1 MAAQHG
7 ALEFNSV
14 TIGYGKFI
22 AVSNVSLI
30 APKGSFVAL
39 LGPSGCGKTTL
50 LRSIAGLVEPISGQ
64 IVING
69 RAVNDV
75 PIYRRNIGMV
85 FQNYALFPHKTV
97 GDNIAFGLKYKG
109 VPKSARQKKVQ
120 EALELVRLPHVAE
133 RYPSELSGGQQQ
145 RIAIAR
151 ALITEPDVLLLDE
164 PLSAL
169 DANLRA
175 DMRAEIRYL
184 QKKTGITTVFVTH
197 DQEEALSLADI
208 VVVMRQGEIV
218 QSGTPEDVYRRPSS
232 RFVAEFLGN
241 ANIIAGRITAL
252 DNAGMTLDIAGI
264 VCRVPKMAATLNQEI
279 FAVIRTNR
287 INIEPVSGSD
297 AGGQGVVLERVF
309 FGDKISYALEAG
321 GARLTVIRS
330 SEKPL
335 IDTGARVSITLDAA
349 DLSLLDS
356 AGNRIEGGSEA

>member
-1 MAAQHG
+1 
-7 ALEFNSV
+7 V
-14 TIGYGKFI
+14 
-22 AVSNVSLI
+22 

-50 LRSIAGLVEPISGQ
+50 LRSIAGLVEPTSGQ

-69 RAVNDV
+69 LPVNDI

-109 VPKSARQKKVQ
+109 VPKSERKKKVQ
-120 EALELVRLPHVAE
+120 EALELVRLPHVAQ

-151 ALITEPDVLLLDE
+151 AIITEPDVLLLDE

-197 DQEEALSLADI
+197 DQEEALSLADL

-218 QSGTPEDVYRRPSS
+218 QSGTPEEVYSRPSS

-241 ANIIAGRITAL
+241 ANIIPGRVTEL
-252 DNAGMTLDIAGI
+252 DKSGMTLDLAGI
-264 VCRVPKMAATLNQEI
+264 VCRVPKMATTVNQDV

-287 INIEPVSGSD
+287 VEIEPVRGSD
-297 AGGQGVVLERVF
+297 LDGDGIVAERVF
-309 FGDKISYALEAG
+309 FGDKISYTVEAR
-321 GARLTVIRS
+321 AVRITVVRS

-335 IDTGARVSITLDAA
+335 IDIGARLNITLDSA

-356 AGNRIEGGSEA
+356 EGNRIKSSAEA